1 MKKIIVLYFALFSS
15 FCFGQNGYLNEDGT
29 MSDKFK
35 REYLLIHFN
44 ENKNTD
50 IQYSIEDKYFVVIT
64 KYNCGDKRYKSEEMQ
79 KRALS
84 YSFQQLLNQISILK
98 LTGYKIF
105 ADVNFEGII
114 FKTNTICMMETR
126 RYNFKFNLSE
136 LNNFPEYMDFDELYN
151 YVVVQNKNKNII
163 YIKNKN

>member
-1 MKKIIVLYFALFSS
+1 MKIIIVLVFVLVSG
-15 FCFGQNGYLNEDGT
+15 FCFGQNDYLNEDGT
-29 MSDKFK
+29 MSDKSK

-44 ENKNTD
+44 ENKNENT
-50 IQYSIEDKYFVVIT
+50 QYSIEDKYFVIIS
-64 KYNCGDKRYKSEEMQ
+64 KYDCGNKKYGSEEMQ

-105 ADVNFEGII
+105 SDVNFEGII
-114 FKTNTICMMETR
+114 FKTNTICMTETR

-163 YIKNKN
+163 YVKNKN